1 VLLTSRLL
9 LYALFPPSALGPPL
23 TYFLAISDQIG
34 GAVIA
39 GVFSLLNTALL
50 VVLTVRLRI
59 RRKDDEPEEE
69 LDHANGGG

>member
-1 VLLTSRLL
+1 VPLLSRFV

-50 VVLTVRLRI
+50 VVLTVRLRT
-59 RRKDDEPEEE
+59 RRNADEPEEE
-69 LDHANGGG
+69 LDHADS